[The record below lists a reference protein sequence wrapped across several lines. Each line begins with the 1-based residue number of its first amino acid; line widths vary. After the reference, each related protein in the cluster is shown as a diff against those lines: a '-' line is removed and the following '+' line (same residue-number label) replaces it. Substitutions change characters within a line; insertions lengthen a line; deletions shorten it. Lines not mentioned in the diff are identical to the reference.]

1 MDRSKETAMKILK
14 LYLAEAEK
22 EAFIMSIILV
32 GSLSDDTYTGNAG
45 SDIDLVHIV
54 SNDLDYKQEKA
65 EITRIIEKVE
75 TGTGRAVPIAK
86 VVYQERH
93 IKHPYQYD
101 FEVNGENKDLIELPV
116 EMHRILDSGITVLGD
131 DEIRKSIERPTRED
145 FAAMKRLDEKH
156 QEKVSRDDP
165 EWFKS
170 FTETHK
176 NPSLRIMT
184 QIVLSNALSDYLYYT
199 DKSCSSKYFIL
210 QRMEEDYPELQYMEL
225 LRLCHKYRFYPEQ
238 ITASDETRM
247 KEEYRNTFL
256 NRPET
261 WR

>member
-1 MDRSKETAMKILK
+1 MDRSKETAMKILE
-14 LYLAEAEK
+14 LYLVEAEK
-22 EAFIMSIILV
+22 KDFIKSIILV

-54 SNDLDYKQEKA
+54 SDNMDYKQEKA
-65 EITRIIEKVE
+65 EIIRIIEKIE
-75 TGTGRAVPIAK
+75 TRTGRAVPIAK

-101 FEVNGENKDLIELPV
+101 FEVAAENKDLIELPV
-116 EMHRILDSGITVLGD
+116 EMHRILDSGITVFGD
-131 DEIRKSIERPTRED
+131 DEIRKSVERPTRED
-145 FAAMKRLDEKH
+145 IAAMKKLVKEQ
-156 QEKVSRDDP
+156 QEKASQEDP
-165 EWFKS
+165 EWYRS
-170 FTETHK
+170 YTETCR

-184 QIVLSNALSDYLYYT
+184 QMVLTNALSDYLYYT

-210 QRMEEDYPELQYMEL
+210 QRMEEDCPELQYMEL

-238 ITASDETRM
+238 IAASDEMRM

-261 WR
+261 WS

>member
-1 MDRSKETAMKILK
+1 MDRSKETAMKILE

-22 EAFIMSIILV
+22 KDFIKSIILV

-54 SNDLDYKQEKA
+54 SNDMDYKQEKA
-65 EITRIIEKVE
+65 EITRIIEEVE
-75 TGTGRAVPIAK
+75 TRTGKAVPIAK

-101 FEVNGENKDLIELPV
+101 FEVTSENKDLIELPV
-116 EMHRILDSGITVLGD
+116 EMHRILDSGITVFGD
-131 DEIRKSIERPTRED
+131 DEIRKSVERPTRED
-145 FAAMKRLDEKH
+145 IAVMKKLVEEQ
-156 QEKVSRDDP
+156 QEKASREDP
-165 EWFKS
+165 EWYRS
-170 FTETHK
+170 YTETCR
-176 NPSLRIMT
+176 NPSLRMMT
-184 QIVLSNALSDYLYYT
+184 QMVLTNALSDYLYYT

-210 QRMEEDYPELQYMEL
+210 QRMEEDFPKLQYMEL

-261 WR
+261 WH

>member
-1 MDRSKETAMKILK
+1 MDRSKESAMKILE

-22 EAFIMSIILV
+22 EAFIKSIVLV

-54 SNDLDYKQEKA
+54 SNDMDYKQEKA
-65 EITRIIEKVE
+65 EITRLIEKVE

-116 EMHRILDSGITVLGD
+116 EMHRILDSGITVFGD
-131 DEIRKSIERPTRED
+131 DEIRKSVERPTRED
-145 FAAMKRLDEKH
+145 IAAMKKLVERQ
-156 QEKVSRDDP
+156 QEKASLEDP
-165 EWFKS
+165 EWYKS
-170 FTETHK
+170 YTETCK
-176 NPSLRIMT
+176 NPSLRLMS
-184 QIVLSNALSDYLYYT
+184 QMVLTNALSDYLYYT

-210 QRMEEDYPELQYMEL
+210 QRMEEDYPELPYMEL

-256 NRPET
+256 NRPKT
-261 WR
+261 W